1 MERYRL
7 KNIIILILVLVN
19 VSLLSSLVY
28 RKSEE
33 SAALRQMEQELVE
46 LFASSGVTL
55 EEHAISLE
63 TPSAPLTLTR
73 SEALERQAAEFLLGT
88 ALCTSSQGGSST
100 YTGSLGSVQFRANG
114 SFEANG
120 LLCEEDP
127 EDFCR
132 KFCSKF
138 SYSGLSFR
146 LDSDTQYTG
155 TAVFQHEKRPVYNCT
170 VTFTIRE
177 GQLVRVVG
185 TLLPE
190 DGVSTDGGDLL
201 SAAAALT
208 TFQQMRLEEGTV
220 GSSIL
225 STELCYE
232 LQSTAAAP
240 LTLESAWCIATDI
253 SRYYVNCSTGE
264 ITVE

>member
-19 VSLLSSLVY
+19 VFLLSSLVY

-33 SAALRQMEQELVE
+33 SAALRRTEEELVE
-46 LFASSGVTL
+46 LFASSGITL
-55 EEHAISLE
+55 EDRAISWE
-63 TPSAPLTLTR
+63 TPTPPLLLSR
-73 SEALERQAAEFLLGT
+73 SEALERQAAEFLLGSG
-88 ALCTSSQGGSST
+88 LHVSSQGGTNT
-100 YTGSLGSVQFRANG
+100 YAASQGSVQFRSNG
-114 SFEANG
+114 SFEATG
-120 LLCEEDP
+120 DLCTESP

-138 SYSGLSFR
+138 SYSDLSFR

-155 TAVFQHEKRPVYNCT
+155 SAVFHHESKPVYNCT
-170 VTFTIRE
+170 VTFTILD
-177 GQLVRVVG
+177 GTLVHVSG
-185 TLLPE
+185 TLLPQE
-190 DGVSTDGGDLL
+190 GISAERESLL

-225 STELCYE
+225 ATELCYE
-232 LQSTAAAP
+232 LESTAAST

-253 SRYYVNCSTGE
+253 SKYYVNCSTGE

>member
-19 VSLLSSLVY
+19 VSLFSSLIY
-28 RKSEE
+28 RKNEE
-33 SAALRQMEQELVE
+33 TAALRQMEQELVE
-46 LFASSGVTL
+46 LFDSSGITL
-55 EEHAISLE
+55 DPDAISWE
-63 TPSAPLTLTR
+63 TPSGGIYLAR

-88 ALCTSSQGGSST
+88 SLRTSSQGGTNTYSS
-100 YTGSLGSVQFRANG
+100 SLGSVQFRANG
-114 SFEANG
+114 SFEASG
-120 LLCEEDP
+120 LLCDKAP

-138 SYSGLSFR
+138 SYSDLSFH
-146 LDSDTQYTG
+146 LDSDSQYTG
-155 TAVFQHEKRPVYNCT
+155 TAVFHHEKQPVYNCT

-177 GQLVRVVG
+177 GQLVHAAG

-190 DGVSTDGGDLL
+190 EGISTGEEDLL

-225 STELCYE
+225 ETDLCYA
-232 LQSTAAAP
+232 LQSTAASP
-240 LTLESAWCIATDI
+240 LTLESVWCIVTDI
-253 SRYYVNCSTGE
+253 SRYYVNCSTGVV
-264 ITVE
+264 TVG

>member
-19 VSLLSSLVY
+19 ISLLSSLVY

-33 SAALRQMEQELVE
+33 SAALRRTEEELVE
-46 LFASSGVTL
+46 LFASSGITL
-55 EEHAISLE
+55 ENRAISWE
-63 TPSAPLTLTR
+63 APTPPLMLSR
-73 SEALERQAAEFLLGT
+73 SEALERQAAEFLLGPSPRV
-88 ALCTSSQGGSST
+88 SSQGGTNT
-100 YTGSLGSVQFRANG
+100 YTAPQGSVQFRSNG
-114 SFEANG
+114 SFEASG
-120 LLCEEDP
+120 VLCKEDP
-127 EDFCR
+127 QDFCR

-138 SYSGLSFR
+138 SYSDLSFR
-146 LDSDTQYTG
+146 LDSTTQYTG
-155 TAVFQHEKRPVYNCT
+155 TAVFRHEKKSVYNCT
-170 VTFTIRE
+170 VTFTIRD
-177 GQLVRVVG
+177 GVLVRVSG
-185 TLLPE
+185 TILPQE
-190 DGVSTDGGDLL
+190 GISAEKEELL

-225 STELCYE
+225 ATTLCYE
-232 LQSTAAAP
+232 LESTPAAQM
-240 LTLESAWCIATDI
+240 TLESSWCIATDI

>member
-19 VSLLSSLVY
+19 VSLLSSLIY

-33 SAALRQMEQELVE
+33 SAALRRMEQELVE
-46 LFASSGVTL
+46 LFASSGITL
-55 EEHAISLE
+55 ESRAISWE
-63 TPSAPLTLTR
+63 TPSAPLTLLR
-73 SEALERQAAEFLLGT
+73 SESLERQAAEFLLGT
-88 ALCTSSQGGSST
+88 SLRTSSQGGTNT
-100 YTGSLGSVQFRANG
+100 YTGPQGSVQFRANG

-120 LLCEEDP
+120 ILCSEAPEE
-127 EDFCR
+127 FCR

-138 SYSGLSFR
+138 SYTDLSFR
-146 LDSDTQYTG
+146 LDSETQYTG
-155 TAVFQHEKRPVYNCT
+155 TAVFLYEKRPVYNCT
-170 VTFTIRE
+170 VTFTIRD
-177 GQLVRVVG
+177 GQLVSAAG
-185 TLLPE
+185 TLLPQE
-190 DGVSTDGGDLL
+190 GVSADKGELL

-225 STELCYE
+225 AAELCYE
-232 LQSTAAAP
+232 LQGTSASA